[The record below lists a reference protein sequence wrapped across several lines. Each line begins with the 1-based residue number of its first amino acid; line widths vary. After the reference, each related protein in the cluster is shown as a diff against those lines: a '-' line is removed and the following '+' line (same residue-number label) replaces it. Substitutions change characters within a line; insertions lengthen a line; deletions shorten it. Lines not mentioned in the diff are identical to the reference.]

1 MKARKFFTGI
11 LCYCIFTISLFGQAV
26 NFITTEKADFSV
38 SFTLAD
44 SFRRDLRT
52 EPVMFEKYFSADFK
66 ELKADCGLAMQDS
79 KIDFTSGVT
88 YLPTFFGWFRGGL
101 GFRQHLYRYINT
113 FTENDLFFS
122 ACLEWCKTDF
132 FNAELAGGLWKEDIR
147 ECRMIAAMIYPED
160 RFLPDL
166 ADVWIE
172 QIEYPDLAEVCC
184 MYLFCRMQGASEAA
198 FRWIASDNGM
208 ARYCGFLTL
217 AHLLR
222 GGREMS
228 ERYVQELKDQA
239 EAAIKGS
246 DLMSAQAARTALDCL
261 ERDNG

>member
-1 MKARKFFTGI
+1 MKLPISIRNAILPSEMTVQESILDIKQKLRLSMNGVASGSMRQAGI
-11 LCYCIFTISLFGQAV
+11 EYKLNFGV
-26 NFITTEKADFSV
+26 GI
-38 SFTLAD
+38 
-44 SFRRDLRT
+44 
-52 EPVMFEKYFSADFK
+52 P
-66 ELKADCGLAMQDS
+66 ELKRIASEIEKD
-79 KIDFTSGVT
+79 
-88 YLPTFFGWFRGGL
+88 
-101 GFRQHLYRYINT
+101 
-113 FTENDLFFS
+113 
-122 ACLEWCKTDF
+122 
-132 FNAELAGGLWKEDIR
+132 AELAGALWKEDIR

-172 QIEYPDLAEVCC
+172 QIQYPDLAEVCC

-222 GGREMS
+222 QRREMG
-228 ERYVQELKDQA
+228 ERYVLELKDQA
-239 EAAIKGS
+239 AAAINGA
-246 DLMSAQAARTALDCL
+246 DLMCAQAAKAALDCL

>member
-1 MKARKFFTGI
+1 MKLPISIRNAILPSEMTVQERILDIKQKLRLSMNGVASGSMRQAGI
-11 LCYCIFTISLFGQAV
+11 EYKLNFGV
-26 NFITTEKADFSV
+26 GI
-38 SFTLAD
+38 
-44 SFRRDLRT
+44 
-52 EPVMFEKYFSADFK
+52 P
-66 ELKADCGLAMQDS
+66 ELKRIASEIEKD
-79 KIDFTSGVT
+79 
-88 YLPTFFGWFRGGL
+88 
-101 GFRQHLYRYINT
+101 
-113 FTENDLFFS
+113 
-122 ACLEWCKTDF
+122 
-132 FNAELAGGLWKEDIR
+132 AELAGGLWKEDIR

>member
-1 MKARKFFTGI
+1 MKLPISIRKAILPSKMTVQERILDIKQKLRLSMNGVASGSMRQAGI
-11 LCYCIFTISLFGQAV
+11 EYKLNFGV
-26 NFITTEKADFSV
+26 GI
-38 SFTLAD
+38 
-44 SFRRDLRT
+44 
-52 EPVMFEKYFSADFK
+52 P
-66 ELKADCGLAMQDS
+66 ELKRIASEIEKD
-79 KIDFTSGVT
+79 
-88 YLPTFFGWFRGGL
+88 
-101 GFRQHLYRYINT
+101 
-113 FTENDLFFS
+113 
-122 ACLEWCKTDF
+122 
-132 FNAELAGGLWKEDIR
+132 AELAGALWKEDIR

-172 QIEYPDLAEVCC
+172 QIQYPDLAEVCC

-228 ERYVQELKDQA
+228 ERYVLELKDQA
-239 EAAIKGS
+239 TAVINGA
-246 DLMSAQAARTALDCL
+246 DLMCAQAARTALDCL